1 QGAIASVDGA
11 GDQEPIVLDWDG
23 SNWTVGGGG
32 ELNTSVIAGG
42 SDETQVQLGIWDDT
56 IGSSSEGSVIQYTF
70 GSSLDTTTA
79 AIDSIEFEIDPSPPQ
94 EYPDAVVTPG
104 ENPAGNPSDGIGI
117 DFNDDTITDIYF
129 DTDSGGTPGNGNT
142 FSFDTNPNVPPAE
155 YSDATLRGDQTEAII
170 DLDGSGNESDNEDI
184 RFTFTDPLKFGGS
197 THPYNDRSEIDFD
210 IIGSTSWS
218 PIDKSEITQ
227 SGYFSFT
234 TDFLGGDFGSTEN
247 EIELDIGTV
256 YDGINF
262 VNDSMSTTQF
272 AKASSTV
279 FQDADG
285 YAAGDLQ
292 SVDIASDG
300 VITGVYSNGE
310 LIPLFRVG
318 LAKFLNNYGLS
329 NEGGNLFSETRDSG
343 TAITNKPGENGL
355 GTLSPN
361 SLEMSN
367 ADISEEFVNMI
378 TTQRGFQANSKTVTT
393 TDEMMQTVINM
404 KR

>member
-1 QGAIASVDGA
+1 
-11 GDQEPIVLDWDG
+11 
-23 SNWTVGGGG
+23 
-32 ELNTSVIAGG
+32 
-42 SDETQVQLGIWDDT
+42 
-56 IGSSSEGSVIQYTF
+56 
-70 GSSLDTTTA
+70 
-79 AIDSIEFEIDPSPPQ
+79 
-94 EYPDAVVTPG
+94 
-104 ENPAGNPSDGIGI
+104 
-117 DFNDDTITDIYF
+117 
-129 DTDSGGTPGNGNT
+129 
-142 FSFDTNPNVPPAE
+142 
-155 YSDATLRGDQTEAII
+155 
-170 DLDGSGNESDNEDI
+170 
-184 RFTFTDPLKFGGS
+184 S

-367 ADISEEFVNMI
+367 VDISEEFVNMI